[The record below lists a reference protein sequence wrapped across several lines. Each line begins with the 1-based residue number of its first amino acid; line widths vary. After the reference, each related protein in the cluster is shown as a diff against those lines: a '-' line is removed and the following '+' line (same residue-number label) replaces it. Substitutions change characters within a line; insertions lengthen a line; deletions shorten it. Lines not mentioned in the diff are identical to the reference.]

1 MGGTKD
7 ASGLIHVGAREYD
20 PQLNRFISVDP
31 VQDYDDPLSWN
42 AYSYSNNSPV
52 TFSDPTGLAIGYP
65 DVSYWSIV
73 AKQQKK
79 NKASAKKHN
88 APKSPPRNNHGSSYN
103 PPPSGPGPV
112 PPGTAQHAPVNNP
125 PANPLANF
133 IGGFVNG
140 LVDSVADTVFMAGRG
155 VGLLAQATPWGH
167 QVNQFVDNA
176 EKQYQQTTRSIATSM
191 GLDPDSA
198 AYGAGK
204 ITGEIASMAIPGGAA
219 LKFASKA
226 AKLAKGA
233 EMADSAASV
242 ARRATKTGPNLVY
255 RGLAAGENP
264 AAGLVARA
272 PNATGVSPVS
282 HVAGKVRSPW
292 ISTTKSLQVARSKYG
307 QNGVV
312 AIDMNRVSSE
322 VVDISGGIV
331 RGGRMSSWAK
341 ADQEVLIRGS
351 VPPEA
356 IVGSWP

>member
-1 MGGTKD
+1 
-7 ASGLIHVGAREYD
+7 
-20 PQLNRFISVDP
+20 
-31 VQDYDDPLSWN
+31 
-42 AYSYSNNSPV
+42 
-52 TFSDPTGLAIGYP
+52 
-65 DVSYWSIV
+65 
-73 AKQQKK
+73 
-79 NKASAKKHN
+79 
-88 APKSPPRNNHGSSYN
+88 
-103 PPPSGPGPV
+103 
-112 PPGTAQHAPVNNP
+112 
-125 PANPLANF
+125 
-133 IGGFVNG
+133 
-140 LVDSVADTVFMAGRG
+140 
-155 VGLLAQATPWGH
+155 
-167 QVNQFVDNA
+167 
-176 EKQYQQTTRSIATSM
+176 
-191 GLDPDSA
+191 
-198 AYGAGK
+198 
-204 ITGEIASMAIPGGAA
+204 
-219 LKFASKA
+219 
-226 AKLAKGA
+226 
-233 EMADSAASV
+233 MADSAASV